1 MEKNEPTKRSEEAAV
16 AEDRLFGAPN
26 FPLRPLLEEIPALA
40 RCGADY
46 LELTLDV
53 PRVLPQMV
61 LQQKQEI
68 EAALKQWRLDL
79 PVAHMPVFVWTADF
93 YENIRRASVDNVLEA
108 MEGAARLNVEGI
120 VLHPG
125 YLLAPVVLGKE
136 RGERL
141 AMKSLEEM
149 IARATELGLAVYLEN
164 MFPRTNYLVEAEDF
178 VPVLE
183 AFPRLQLTL
192 DIGHAHIE
200 TPQNRAFAFLERWAD
215 RIGHVHLS
223 DNTGKEDQHLPLG
236 VGTVPLEGIV
246 RELKRT
252 GYSGR
257 FTVEVFSPDRDY
269 LKLSLQK
276 ARNLWTRV

>member
-1 MEKNEPTKRSEEAAV
+1 MEKNEPTKRPEEAA
-16 AEDRLFGAPN
+16 AAKDRCFGATN

-40 RCGADY
+40 ECGADY

-53 PRVLPQMV
+53 PQVLPQMV

-68 EAALKQWRLDL
+68 NAALKQWHLDL

-93 YENIRRASVDNVLEA
+93 YENIRRASVDNILEA
-108 MEGAARLNVEGI
+108 LEGAARLDVEGI
-120 VLHPG
+120 VLHPS
-125 YLLAPVVLGKE
+125 YLLGATALAKE

-141 AMKSLEEM
+141 AMKSLEE
-149 IARATELGLAVYLEN
+149 IITRATEVELAVYLEN

-183 AFPRLQLTL
+183 AFPQLQLTL
-192 DIGHAHIE
+192 DVGHAHIG
-200 TPQNRAFAFLERWAD
+200 TRQNRAFAFLERWAD

-236 VGTVPLEGIV
+236 VGAVPLEAIL

-276 ARNLWTRV
+276 ARILWTRV